1 MLGCFIWPSTDT
13 SLRASSLSF
22 RDICMCT
29 VHNKPTTKLLTSCE
43 AIHDLSHQFTQG
55 HTLQLVTKDTHCNLS
70 HTATCHTGHTLQLG
84 TQGHTLQ
91 LGTQDT
97 HCNLSHRDKHC
108 NLSHRDTH
116 CNLSHRDTH
125 CNLSHKDTHCNLSHR
140 THTAT
145 CHTGT
150 HTATN
155 LSHRTHTTVLHK
167 HTRLTFEMPI
177 SFTTKSFPESFCLT
191 RRALPNEPSPIFF
204 TRSNLSIT
212 RAAVEG
218 GTINTPFCDRLRAH
232 TRSTVKQ
239 PATHIC
245 TCIPIEWLAAFSV
258 CSRERLT
265 LQKRPVGTENSRDI
279 CRIRKLLAGKMLR
292 NTAFVFVRVHEPIR

>member
-1 MLGCFIWPSTDT
+1 MPLKRLQSHVGASMIKCILQKGFPKYTLEPYKLWESYIRIPQSALTTLCEGPPTYLPSNDSLYATMLGCFIWPSTDT

-116 CNLSHRDTH
+116 CNLSH
-125 CNLSHKDTHCNLSHR
+125 KDTHCNLSHR

-167 HTRLTFEMPI
+167 
-177 SFTTKSFPESFCLT
+177 
-191 RRALPNEPSPIFF
+191 
-204 TRSNLSIT
+204 
-212 RAAVEG
+212 
-218 GTINTPFCDRLRAH
+218 
-232 TRSTVKQ
+232 
-239 PATHIC
+239 TH
-245 TCIPIEWLAAFSV
+245 
-258 CSRERLT
+258 
-265 LQKRPVGTENSRDI
+265 D
-279 CRIRKLLAGKMLR
+279 
-292 NTAFVFVRVHEPIR
+292 